1 MSLEAV
7 GVKDRYMKPSKI
19 DIVKFSVV
27 MIVFLMGMI
36 IMLLHKIE
44 NTWIWIGY
52 ISVWWWAE
60 VRIAKNLDIR
70 LWVWVLL
77 LALILTINALVILY
91 FV

>member
-1 MSLEAV
+1 
-7 GVKDRYMKPSKI
+7 
-19 DIVKFSVV
+19 